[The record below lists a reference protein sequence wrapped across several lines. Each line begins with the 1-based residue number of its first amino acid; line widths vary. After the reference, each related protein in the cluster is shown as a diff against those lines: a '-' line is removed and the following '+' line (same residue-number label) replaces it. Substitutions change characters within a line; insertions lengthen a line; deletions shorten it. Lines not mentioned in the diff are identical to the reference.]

1 MANISEFYKRLR
13 EICEEN
19 NLTVNEL
26 AQTLGL
32 SSGSPT
38 AWKNGAVPRA
48 ATVEK
53 IAAYFGVSVD
63 RLLSNEIKKAPTE
76 TGERDILDEIDIGFY
91 GAFKELSEDDKSTVR
106 DMVMLMRKRRA
117 EQEK

>member
-38 AWKNGAVPRA
+38 AWKNGAVPRT

-63 RLLSNEIKKAPTE
+63 YLLDNEGKNTPTI
-76 TGERDILDEIDIGFY
+76 TGERSLSDEDIMFALWGNTEEVGKDDLEDVRRY
-91 GAFKELSEDDKSTVR
+91 AAFVLE
-106 DMVMLMRKRRA
+106 RK
-117 EQEK
+117 KKK